1 MLIRSELDRNGSY
14 RLWPVAPRSMRL
26 QTRQSSMCHLCP
38 SQHPSSES
46 GSAGLAQQRKWW
58 PLFLWIHF
66 LVPVVG
72 PDKRCFL
79 QKKNAVLPG
88 QGTSMLHGLKMDKF
102 AENHTTIEIF
112 SPEALESGVR
122 PVLRPLYLWQREYN
136 RLIPLML
143 ARPDIIFHD

>member
-1 MLIRSELDRNGSY
+1 
-14 RLWPVAPRSMRL
+14 
-26 QTRQSSMCHLCP
+26 
-38 SQHPSSES
+38 
-46 GSAGLAQQRKWW
+46 
-58 PLFLWIHF
+58 
-66 LVPVVG
+66 
-72 PDKRCFL
+72 
-79 QKKNAVLPG
+79 
-88 QGTSMLHGLKMDKF
+88 MLHGLKMDKF